1 MEMRAASGPELYRA
15 RGWWR
20 AELLDDLVLRH
31 AAGGPAAADRPAV
44 AGPRPLTHRELAGAV
59 DAASRRL
66 AGLGVRAPGPVL
78 VQLPNSVELLVLTL
92 ALIRAGCPPILAHP
106 ALREH
111 ELEPVVADLAPVAAA
126 VPAATGR
133 TDHPAMLRGL
143 LRQAPGPRTVLVLG
157 PGAPGPDGA
166 DLATL
171 CAPGTAPGPR
181 PHTAGPG
188 DTALYFLSS
197 GTTGPP
203 KPIPRTHEALG
214 SVVRA
219 AAAAAG
225 LGPDSVYLAALPATH
240 SFTCAH
246 PGMFGALA
254 RGGSVAFAGTAD
266 ADALLELAD
275 LHRVTHT
282 ALVPGLAGQ
291 LASRAADSGAAPRS
305 LRVVQVGGARLAPD
319 TARRIRAE
327 LGCRVQQVY
336 GMSEGLLTFTRLDDP
351 EAVTDLTQGRPV
363 APGDELLVVGADG
376 RPVAPG
382 EQGELWTR
390 GPSTITAYA
399 GRAAGEPGR
408 FGPEGHYRTGDL
420 VRVDP
425 AGNVA
430 VTGRVKDVINRGGE
444 KIAADDL
451 EAVLTRH
458 PGVRAAAAVGFP
470 HPLYGEGVCA
480 VVVPGGGPA
489 EAAERLTLRGLRAF
503 LRGEGVAAFKL
514 PDRVVVLDALP
525 TVGIGKV
532 DKEALRRLAADRA
545 AGPVPSV

>member
-1 MEMRAASGPELYRA
+1 MGPRTAGGPELYRA
-15 RGWWR
+15 EGWWR

-31 AAGGPAAADRPAV
+31 ASDGAAGADRPAV
-44 AGPRPLTHRELAGAV
+44 AGPRPLTHRGLAAAV
-59 DAASRRL
+59 DSAAGRL

-78 VQLPNSVELLVLTL
+78 VQLPNGPELLVLTL

-143 LRQAPGPRTVLVLG
+143 LRDRPGPGAVLVLG
-157 PGAPGPDGA
+157 PGERRPGEA
-166 DLATL
+166 DLAAL
-171 CAPGTAPGPR
+171 CAPGRAPGRR
-181 PHTAGPG
+181 PHTARPG

-214 SVVRA
+214 SVLRA
-219 AAAAAG
+219 AAGAAG

-246 PGMFGALA
+246 PGMLGALA

-266 ADALLELAD
+266 TDALLELAER
-275 LHRVTHT
+275 HRATHT
-282 ALVPGLAGQ
+282 ALVPTLAEQ
-291 LASRAADSGAAPRS
+291 LASRAAASGAAPRS
-305 LRVVQVGGARLAPD
+305 LRAVQVGGARLAPE

-336 GMSEGLLTFTRLDDP
+336 GMSEGLLTFTRLGDP
-351 EAVTDLTQGRPV
+351 EDVTDLTQGRPV

-376 RPVAPG
+376 RPAAPG

-420 VRVDP
+420 VRLDA
-425 AGNVA
+425 AGNVS

-451 EAVLTRH
+451 ESVLTRH

-480 VVVPGGGPA
+480 VVVPGGDPPDG
-489 EAAERLTLRGLRAF
+489 AAPLTLRGLRAF
-503 LRGEGVAAFKL
+503 LSGEGVAAFKL
-514 PDRVVVLDALP
+514 PDRVVLLDALP
-525 TVGIGKV
+525 AIGIGKV
-532 DKEALRRLAADRA
+532 DKEALRRLAADRT
-545 AGPVPSV
+545 AGPARTG